1 MSNIS
6 FQYPT
11 WYFLLCIAL
20 GVIVALV
27 LYYKDQR
34 RQEQSNALH
43 WGMGILRALAVT
55 GISALLLAPL
65 LRSIKTETQAPIV
78 VVAQDVSESVA
89 AEMSEEAQAVYRNQ
103 LSALSAELGKNYELV
118 ELSFGEDVRE
128 GIDTVFQD
136 KYSNIS
142 DALQY
147 VQDAYS
153 DQNLGAVVVA
163 SDGIYNQGSNP
174 IYTSTQIDAPI
185 YTVALGDTLPKRD
198 LVLRRVAYNKIAYLG
213 DRFAIQVDVAAQNSS
228 GQRSNLV
235 VSRIE
240 NGSSS
245 TLQTIN
251 IPINQTDFFTT
262 REIILDA
269 NAAGVQRYRVSLSTV
284 SGEASTINNSRDFFV
299 EVLDARQKIA
309 VIAQAPHP
317 DLTALKQTLT
327 NNENYDVEVA
337 YIADLQ
343 LNIREFDFVV
353 LHQLPGK
360 TNTAE
365 NVLKVLTDNRIP
377 HLFIVGAQSN
387 LAAFNRAQSLLTIRG
402 DGRNTDQ
409 VQAIV
414 QNDFNLFTLP
424 EELRT
429 SLRQFPPLEAPFGEY
444 SAVPIANTLLQQQIG
459 RVATNRPLFLLGE
472 ENGNKVGMLAA
483 EGIWKWRLYD
493 YLQHNNHEYFDELI
507 GKSVQY
513 LSLKEDKRRFRVNL
527 DQNVFDENEPI
538 VFGAE
543 LYNQSYELIND
554 PDVTIGISN
563 TDGQEYNYTFSK
575 TDRAY
580 RLNAGVLPVGNYTFR
595 ANTISN
601 GQQLSYEGRFSV
613 QPIQLELYAT
623 TADHNLLRLLSEE
636 YGGELIYPDQLSE
649 LASRIEAKGNVKPV
663 IYQNAET
670 KPIIN
675 LKWLFFVLLVL
686 LSLEWFLRRYFGS
699 Y

>member
-1 MSNIS
+1 MNNIT

-20 GVIVALV
+20 GVLVALI

-34 RQEQSNALH
+34 WEEQPTILK
-43 WGMGILRALAVT
+43 WGLGILRALAVT
-55 GISALLLAPL
+55 GIAALLLAPL
-65 LRSIKTETQAPIV
+65 LKSIKTETQAPIV

-89 AEMSEEAQAVYRNQ
+89 AEMEDADLASYKSQ
-103 LSALSAELGKNYELV
+103 LSALSNQLGENYELV
-118 ELSFGEDVRE
+118 ELSFGEDVRS
-128 GIDTVFQD
+128 GIDSAFQD

-142 DALQY
+142 DVLQY

-153 DQNLGAVVVA
+153 DQNLGAVVIA

-174 IYTSTQIDAPI
+174 IYTSTQINAPI

-198 LVLRRVAYNKIAYLG
+198 LVLKRVAYNKIAYLN

-228 GQRSNLV
+228 GQSSNLM
-235 VSRIE
+235 VSKIE
-240 NGSSS
+240 NGNSRI
-245 TLQTIN
+245 LQTLN

-269 NAAGVQRYRVSLSTV
+269 NSAGVQRYRVSLTTV
-284 SGEASTINNSRDFFV
+284 ANEASTVNNTRDFFV

-309 VIAQAPHP
+309 VVAQAPHP
-317 DLTALKQTLT
+317 DITALKQTLT

-337 YIADLQ
+337 YISDLK
-343 LNIREFDFVV
+343 LNVREFDFVI

-360 TNTAE
+360 ANTAE
-365 NVLKVLTDNRIP
+365 NLLKTLTDNRIP
-377 HLFIVGAQSN
+377 HLFIVGAQSS
-387 LAAFNRAQSLLTIRG
+387 LPEFNRAQSLLTIRG

-444 SAVPIANTLLQQQIG
+444 NAAPIANTLLQQQIG

-472 ENGNKVGMLAA
+472 ENGNKIGVLAA

-527 DQNVFDENEPI
+527 DQNVFDENEQVI
-538 VFGAE
+538 FGAE

-554 PDVTIGISN
+554 ADVTIGISN
-563 TDGQEYNYTFSK
+563 TDGQQYDYTFSQ

-601 GQQLSYEGRFSV
+601 GQQLSYEGQFSV

-649 LASRIEAKGNVKPV
+649 LAARIEAKGNVKPV
-663 IYQNAET
+663 IYQNAQT
-670 KPIIN
+670 KPIIH
-675 LKWLFFVLLVL
+675 LKWLFFVLLAL
-686 LSLEWFLRRYFGS
+686 LSVEWFLRRYYGS